1 MSFVSHAQNYEDV
14 MLWRALKGVGQGFY
28 IDVGAND
35 PQVDSVTKAF
45 YDRGWSGINIEPIES
60 HCTVLNE
67 ARERDVNLQC
77 AAGASAGELKIWNSE
92 TRGWSTMDAEVVA
105 IHERKGHMGS
115 WQNVPVRTLT
125 SICEE
130 YVSSDIHFLK
140 IDVEGFEGD
149 VLKGMDFETY
159 RPWIVVV
166 EATVPDSQ
174 VENFSGWEGALV
186 GKAYEYVYG
195 DGLNRFYLA
204 KEHMELSGAFKY
216 PPNIFDGFVTSELQ
230 DAIADATASEAQA
243 QRSQLAEQN
252 LVEARQLI
260 ERMSVD
266 ENRAKNE
273 LARLKL
279 AKQTGK
285 AELAQ
290 ALSRSRMLDAQLQS
304 LQAQFQ
310 LIQESSSWRLTAPIR
325 WFADQVRLL
334 LRLGARARIK
344 ALLKKIIRGSI
355 SFLNARPL
363 LRNRLIATAKAA
375 GLGAILKKLY
385 WKAQGSCTDEVELRG
400 APRQYEQLSPHGK
413 EIYHALEAA
422 IDSANVKGA

>member
-14 MLWRALKGVGQGFY
+14 ILWRALKDVGQGFY

-67 ARERDVNLQC
+67 ARERDINLQC
-77 AAGASAGELKIWNSE
+77 AAGVIAGELKIWNSE
-92 TRGWSTMDAEVVA
+92 IRGWSTMDAEVVA
-105 IHERKGHMGS
+105 IHERKGHTGL

-130 YVSSDIHFLK
+130 YVSGDIHFLK

-174 VENFSGWEGALV
+174 VENFLGWEGALV

-204 KEHMELSGAFKY
+204 KEHMELSSAFKY
-216 PPNIFDGFVTSELQ
+216 PPNVFDGFVTRELQ
-230 DAIADATASEAQA
+230 D
-243 QRSQLAEQN
+243 
-252 LVEARQLI
+252 LVEARRLI
-260 ERMSVD
+260 ERMSAD

-273 LARLKL
+273 LARMKL
-279 AKQTGK
+279 AKQTG
-285 AELAQ
+285 EAQ
-290 ALSRSRMLDAQLQS
+290 LEQARSRSRMLDAQLQS
-304 LQAQFQ
+304 FQTQLQ

-334 LRLGARARIK
+334 LRLGIRARVK
-344 ALLKKIIRGSI
+344 ALLKKIIRGSV

-363 LRNRLIATAKAA
+363 LRNRLIAIAKAA
-375 GLGAILKKLY
+375 GLDAILKKLY
-385 WKAQGSCTDEVELRG
+385 RKAQGSRTDEMELRD

-413 EIYHALEAA
+413 KIYHALEAA
-422 IDSANVKGA
+422 IESAHVKGA